1 MLPWQPI
8 HSEKRLTPQ
17 NSNTFQSNWILL
29 NRFVVCHVSISGKFG
44 DVCTNTS
51 WEISG
56 GTQIFTKNPYLQE
69 IQFKGKNIWKYGS
82 KLAFNIKTQY
92 VGKNI
97 LKQICP
103 KLFPGL
109 LSLLLLFAFIARFYF
124 PKSPSCTCH
133 TISTHPEILIALFSL
148 SAGNSVFLVLILY
161 SLLCLFNSLWI
172 PSPGFH
178 FSIITNRLWVTY
190 WMAC

>member
-1 MLPWQPI
+1 M
-8 HSEKRLTPQ
+8 SC
-17 NSNTFQSNWILL
+17 L
-29 NRFVVCHVSISGKFG
+29 NIYGKFG

-56 GTQIFTKNPYLQE
+56 DTQIFTKNPYLQE

-103 KLFPGL
+103 KLFSGL
-109 LSLLLLFAFIARFYF
+109 LSLFLLFAFIPRFYF

-133 TISTHPEILIALFSL
+133 TLSTHPEILIALFSL
-148 SAGNSVFLVLILY
+148 SAGNSVFLVLMLY
-161 SLLCLFNSLWI
+161 SLLCLLNSLWI

-178 FSIITNRLWVTY
+178 FSIITHRLWVTY